1 MRKENLRVGIIG
13 LGHVGFNLF
22 EVINKSH
29 KYVYGYDISRKKISE
44 LHKFNKKFKKKISYN
59 QNILKNCNF
68 FIVCV
73 PTPVFSNKKPDL
85 SYLVK
90 ACKNLSKILK
100 KNDYVVFES
109 TVFPGVTKK
118 VCIPNLINKYENK
131 KFFFVGYAPERYSP
145 GENKKINHINKIVS
159 GENKIVA
166 NKIKMFYSKFIKN
179 VYVSKSIE
187 EAEMIKNF
195 ENCQRDH
202 NIALVNELSILCDKS
217 NLDVNSVLKG
227 CLTKWNFNDYK
238 PGLVGGHCISV
249 DPYYLINFSKSKN
262 FTYSSLENSRKINN
276 NFVNYT
282 KKKILRFF
290 KRKKLKYKKKLLYVG
305 ITYKKNVR
313 DVRNSGAQKI
323 FNELKKKYYNLDLL
337 DTKLKKKNKHELNK
351 YEAFILLVLHDEI
364 KKSNKIMKYLKNSKK
379 CFDVFSLLN

>member
-1 MRKENLRVGIIG
+1 MFMDMIYLK
-13 LGHVGFNLF
+13 
-22 EVINKSH
+22 
-29 KYVYGYDISRKKISE
+29 KKISE
-44 LHKFNKKFKKKISYN
+44 LNKFNKKFKKRISNN

-73 PTPVFSNKKPDL
+73 PTPVLSNKKPDL

-90 ACKNLSKILK
+90 ACKNLTKILK

-109 TVFPGVTKK
+109 TVFPGVTEK

-131 KFFFVGYAPERYSP
+131 KNFFVGYAPERYSP
-145 GENKKINHINKIVS
+145 GENKKINHISKIVS
-159 GENKIVA
+159 GENKKVA

-217 NLDVNSVLKG
+217 NLNVNSILKG

-276 NFVNYT
+276 NFINHT
-282 KKKILRFF
+282 KKRILSFF
-290 KRKKLKYKKKLLYVG
+290 KKKKLNYKSKILYVG
-305 ITYKKNVR
+305 ITYKKNVE

-323 FNELKKKYYNLDLL
+323 FSELKKKYYNLDLL
-337 DTKLKKKNKHELNK
+337 DTKLKKKNKHKLNK
-351 YEAFILLVLHDEI
+351 YEAFILLVLHDDI
-364 KKSNKIMKYLKNSKK
+364 KKSKKIMKYLKNSKK